1 MCYKNSKTK
10 KANGWKFARLKKVIE
25 ILRET
30 GFSQILNAQKK
41 EKHLC
46 LNFDMCPSWGADID
60 KNLTW
65 KMHFG
70 IIENKISKN
79 IQISY
84 KIS

>member
-10 KANGWKFARLKKVIE
+10 KRNGWKFARLLKITE
-25 ILRET
+25 ILREI
-30 GFSQILNAQKK
+30 GSGQISNAQKK
-41 EKHLC
+41 DKHLC
-46 LNFDMCPSWGADID
+46 LNFDICLSWGADID